1 MSVYMR
7 CDWLADGWHGLP
19 GSISLGVVNQLEDE
33 DSLPDVAFISVES
46 ASIVLRSRND
56 EDEDE
61 HVSSTKG
68 VEIYAGPW
76 ASRLSEARQPETAG
90 ARVFLDRLEAFEAF

>member
-1 MSVYMR
+1 MSVYIR

-19 GSISLGVVNQLEDE
+19 GSISLGVVNHL
-33 DSLPDVAFISVES
+33 
-46 ASIVLRSRND
+46 

-76 ASRLSEARQPETAG
+76 ASRLFACAR
-90 ARVFLDRLEAFEAF
+90 